1 MKALIPLALA
11 TALLCAC
18 KPPPAAAPAPA
29 PQSATPPAA
38 VRDVGSNADGALND
52 ASFVF
57 VASPASGERVSPGFS
72 VSGASRTFESTVNWR
87 LKAADG
93 SELATGHT
101 SGGGVDGHGPFS
113 FKVAYQVAE
122 RQIGHLEVYEE
133 DASDGEGKPP
143 GRNVIPLVL
152 QP

>member
-1 MKALIPLALA
+1 MKALIPLTLA
-11 TALLCAC
+11 TVLFSGC
-18 KPPPAAAPAPA
+18 KQPPAAAPAP
-29 PQSATPPAA
+29 QGTTPPAA
-38 VRDVGSNADGALND
+38 ARDVGSNADGALSD

-57 VASPASGERVSPGFS
+57 VASPASGERVGPGFS
-72 VSGASRTFESTVNWR
+72 VNGASRTFESTVNWR

-101 SGGGVDGHGPFS
+101 SGGGVEGHGPFS
-113 FKVAYQVAE
+113 FKVAYQVTE

>member
-1 MKALIPLALA
+1 MKAWFPLSLA
-11 TALLCAC
+11 TFLAC
-18 KPPPAAAPAPA
+18 GCKPSAPAPQGATPPPAA
-29 PQSATPPAA
+29 
-38 VRDVGSNADGALND
+38 RDVGSNADGALSH
-52 ASFVF
+52 AAFVF
-57 VASPASGERVSPGFS
+57 VASPASGERVNPGFS

-87 LKAADG
+87 LLAADG

-101 SGGGVDGHGPFS
+101 TGGGVDGHGPFS
-113 FKVAYQVAE
+113 FKVAYQITE